1 MLFAWITDP
10 NAWLALGTLTLL
22 EIVLGIDNIIFLS
35 LVVAKLPT
43 AQRNHARRL
52 GLAAAM
58 VMRLLLLASIA
69 WLTKLTTPLFS
80 VLDHAVSARD
90 LILFCGGVFLIWKAS
105 KEIHET
111 SNGDEEDLKNQ
122 CPFVPRDANSYRLC
136 CWNIIFQSRFR
147 HYLRLA
153 CPTICLL

>member
-58 VMRLLLLASIA
+58 VMRLALLASIA
-69 WLTKLTTPLFS
+69 WVTRLTNPLFE
-80 VLDHAVSARD
+80 LFGEAISAA
-90 LILFCGGVFLIWKAS
+90 ISFFYWAGYF
-105 KEIHET
+105 
-111 SNGDEEDLKNQ
+111 
-122 CPFVPRDANSYRLC
+122 
-136 CWNIIFQSRFR
+136 
-147 HYLRLA
+147 
-153 CPTICLL
+153 